1 MFSSIRD
8 YRPVLMLF
16 GATACWGIA
25 TVITKRGLAEI
36 APLALLP
43 IQLMVSV
50 VFLIILTRAGGNRV
64 SLSPE
69 LRRLGL
75 LGVLNPGVSYALSL
89 AGLAHITASLSVLL
103 WTVEPL
109 LILVLARLVL
119 GDRITRFLAV
129 TMLIAFGG
137 VGLIVFQ
144 TGSLGSGLGASLT
157 LAGVGACAVYT
168 VLCRRLLVKDS
179 TLSVVVVQQACALVF
194 AFSLLGALS
203 LTGQTSDLDD
213 VSVAGWLSAIV
224 SGVLYYAVAFW
235 FYLTGL
241 RKVPAAIAGAFIN
254 LVPVFGITA
263 GYVLL
268 SERLTAR
275 QWLGAA
281 IVLVA
286 VTATVTLHRPTAVAG
301 EVRPRR
307 V

>member
-1 MFSSIRD
+1 MFSSLRD
-8 YRPVLMLF
+8 YRPVLMLL
-16 GATACWGIA
+16 GAAACWGIA
-25 TVITKRGLAEI
+25 TVITKRALAEI

-50 VFLIILTRAGGNRV
+50 VFLTMLTRAGGNRL
-64 SLSPE
+64 SWSPE

-119 GDRITRFLAV
+119 GDRITPLLAV
-129 TMLIAFGG
+129 TMLTAFGG
-137 VGLIVFQ
+137 VSLIVFQ
-144 TGSLGSGLGASLT
+144 TGSQGSGLGASLT
-157 LAGVGACAVYT
+157 LAGVGACAIYT
-168 VLCRRLLVKDS
+168 VLCRSLLVNDS

-194 AFSLLGALS
+194 AFSLLGAAS
-203 LTGQTSDLDD
+203 LTGQTSPLND
-213 VSVAGWLSAIV
+213 VSVGGWLSAIA

-254 LVPVFGITA
+254 LIPVFGIAA

-268 SERLTAR
+268 SERLTSR
-275 QWLGAA
+275 QWLGAGV
-281 IVLVA
+281 VLVA
-286 VTATVTLHRPTAVAG
+286 VTLTAILHHPTALTG
-301 EVRPRR
+301 EARPRPA
-307 V
+307 